1 MQANPHGWQ
10 LMTQRRILFV
20 DDEPEILHIF
30 QRRFQDQYVL
40 DVAISGMEA
49 LQLLEENGPYAVIV
63 SDNRMPKMTGIQLFT
78 EVQKTAPDTVR
89 ILLTAFADLETAM
102 KAVNEGFVFR
112 ILRKPCPPSEVA
124 KSVDAALAYYE
135 LLMSQRELQ
144 VLKKYRQGMED
155 MIYSLVALL
164 EKRDPYTAG
173 HQVRVAALAT
183 AMAQDL
189 DLVPEQ
195 VEVVRLAASV
205 HDIGKTYV
213 PSEFLNKPGRLT
225 PAEFEIIKA
234 HPLVGQE
241 VLTSMDKV
249 FPISRIVGQHHEKLD
264 GSGYPEGLKGE
275 QILLEARI
283 ITVAD
288 IVEAMQS
295 HRPYRSALGV
305 DRALAEIEDL
315 RGVALDMRVVDS
327 CLRLFREKGFQLKNI
342 F

>member
-1 MQANPHGWQ
+1 
-10 LMTQRRILFV
+10 MTQRRILFV

-30 QRRFQDQYVL
+30 QRRFQDQYLL
-40 DVAISGMEA
+40 DVAASGMEA
-49 LQLLEENGPYAVIV
+49 LQLLEKNGPYAVIV

-78 EVQKTAPDTVR
+78 EVQKTAPDAVR

-135 LLMSQRELQ
+135 LLMSQRELHI
-144 VLKKYRQGMED
+144 LMKWRQGMED

-225 PAEFEIIKA
+225 PAEFEILKA

-264 GSGYPEGLKGE
+264 GSGYPEGLHGE
-275 QILLEARI
+275 QILPEARI

-295 HRPYRSALGV
+295 HRPYRPALGV
-305 DRALAEIEDL
+305 DMALAEIESL
-315 RGVALDMRVVDS
+315 RGVALDTQVVNS

>member
-1 MQANPHGWQ
+1 
-10 LMTQRRILFV
+10 MTQRRILFV

-30 QRRFQDQYVL
+30 QRRFQDQYLL
-40 DVAISGMEA
+40 DVAASGMEA
-49 LQLLEENGPYAVIV
+49 LQLLEKNGPYAVIV

-78 EVQKTAPDTVR
+78 EVQKTAPDAVR

-124 KSVDAALAYYE
+124 KSIDAALAYYE

-144 VLKKYRQGMED
+144 VLKKWRQGMED

-189 DLVPEQ
+189 ELVPEQ
-195 VEVVRLAASV
+195 VEIVRLAASV

-264 GSGYPEGLKGE
+264 GSGYPEGLHGE
-275 QILLEARI
+275 QILPEARI

-295 HRPYRSALGV
+295 HRPYRPALGV
-305 DRALAEIEDL
+305 DMALAEIESL
-315 RGVALDMRVVDS
+315 RGVALDTQVVNS

>member
-1 MQANPHGWQ
+1 MI
-10 LMTQRRILFV
+10 QRRILFV

-30 QRRFQDQYVL
+30 QRRFQDQYLL
-40 DVAISGMEA
+40 DVAASGMEA
-49 LQLLEENGPYAVIV
+49 LQLLEKNGPYAVIV

-135 LLMSQRELQ
+135 LLMSQRELHI
-144 VLKKYRQGMED
+144 LMKWRQGMED

-225 PAEFEIIKA
+225 PAEFEILKA

-264 GSGYPEGLKGE
+264 GSGYPKGLHGE
-275 QILLEARI
+275 QILPEARI

-295 HRPYRSALGV
+295 HRPYRPALGV
-305 DRALAEIEDL
+305 DMALAEIESL
-315 RGVALDMRVVDS
+315 RGIALDRRVVDS

>member
-1 MQANPHGWQ
+1 
-10 LMTQRRILFV
+10 MTQRRILFV
-20 DDEPEILHIF
+20 DDEPEILRIF
-30 QRRFQDQYVL
+30 QRRFQNQYAM
-40 DVAISGMEA
+40 DVAASGMEA
-49 LQLLEENGPYAVIV
+49 LHLLEANGPYAVIV

-144 VLKKYRQGMED
+144 ILKKWRQGMED

-189 DLVPEQ
+189 ELVPEQ
-195 VEVVRLAASV
+195 VEAVRLAASV

-234 HPLVGQE
+234 HPMVGQE
-241 VLTSMDKV
+241 VLTSMDKA
-249 FPISRIVGQHHEKLD
+249 FPISRTVGQHHEKLD
-264 GSGYPEGLKGE
+264 GSGYPEGRKGDE
-275 QILLEARI
+275 ILFEARI

-295 HRPYRSALGV
+295 HRPYRPALGV
-305 DRALAEIEDL
+305 DKALAEIESL
-315 RGVALDMRVVDS
+315 RGVALDTRVVDA
-327 CLRLFREKGFQLKNI
+327 CLRLFREKGFRLINI

>member
-1 MQANPHGWQ
+1 
-10 LMTQRRILFV
+10 MTQRRILFV

-30 QRRFQDQYVL
+30 QRRFQNQYAM
-40 DVAISGMEA
+40 DVAASGMEA
-49 LQLLEENGPYAVIV
+49 LQLLEANGPYAVIV

-124 KSVDAALAYYE
+124 KSVDTALAYYE

-144 VLKKYRQGMED
+144 ILKKWRQGMED

-189 DLVPEQ
+189 DLIPEQ
-195 VEVVRLAASV
+195 VEAVRLAASV

-234 HPLVGQE
+234 HPMVGQE
-241 VLTSMDKV
+241 VLTSMDKA
-249 FPISRIVGQHHEKLD
+249 FPISRTVGQHHEKLD
-264 GSGYPEGLKGE
+264 GSGYPEGRKGDE
-275 QILLEARI
+275 ILFEARI

-295 HRPYRSALGV
+295 HRPYRPALGV
-305 DRALAEIEDL
+305 DKALAEIENL
-315 RGVALDMRVVDS
+315 RGVALDTRVVDS
-327 CLRLFREKGFQLKNI
+327 CLRLFREKGFRLINI

>member
-1 MQANPHGWQ
+1 MI
-10 LMTQRRILFV
+10 QRRILFV

-30 QRRFQDQYVL
+30 QRRFQDQYLL
-40 DVAISGMEA
+40 DVAASGMEA
-49 LQLLEENGPYAVIV
+49 LQLLEKNGPYAVIV

-135 LLMSQRELQ
+135 LLMSQRELHI
-144 VLKKYRQGMED
+144 LMKWRQGMED

-225 PAEFEIIKA
+225 PAEFEILKA

-264 GSGYPEGLKGE
+264 GSGYPEGLHGE
-275 QILLEARI
+275 QILPEARI

-295 HRPYRSALGV
+295 HRPYRPALGV
-305 DRALAEIEDL
+305 DMALAEIESL
-315 RGVALDMRVVDS
+315 RGIALDRRVVDS

>member
-1 MQANPHGWQ
+1 
-10 LMTQRRILFV
+10 MTQRRILFV

-30 QRRFQDQYVL
+30 QRRFQNQYAM
-40 DVAISGMEA
+40 DVAASGREA

-102 KAVNEGFVFR
+102 QAVNEGFVFR

-124 KSVDAALAYYE
+124 KSVDTALAYYE

-144 VLKKYRQGMED
+144 ILKKWRQGMED

-189 DLVPEQ
+189 DLIPEQ
-195 VEVVRLAASV
+195 VEAVRLAASV

-241 VLTSMDKV
+241 VLTSMDKA
-249 FPISRIVGQHHEKLD
+249 FPISQIVGQHHEKLD
-264 GSGYPEGLKGE
+264 GSGYPEGRKGDA
-275 QILLEARI
+275 ILFEARI

-295 HRPYRSALGV
+295 HRPYRPALGV
-305 DRALAEIEDL
+305 ERALAEIESL
-315 RGVALDMRVVDS
+315 RGVALDARVVDS
-327 CLRLFREKGFQLKNI
+327 CLRLFHEKGFRLKNT

>member
-1 MQANPHGWQ
+1 
-10 LMTQRRILFV
+10 MTQRRILFV

-30 QRRFQDQYVL
+30 QRRFQDQYAM
-40 DVAISGMEA
+40 DVANSGAEA
-49 LQLLEENGPYAVIV
+49 LELLDKKGPFAVIV
-63 SDNRMPKMTGIQLFT
+63 SDNRMPKMTGIELFT
-78 EVQKTAPDTVR
+78 EVQRTAPDTVR

-124 KSVDAALAYYE
+124 KSVDAALKYYD
-135 LLMSQRELQ
+135 LLLSQRELQ
-144 VLKKYRQGMED
+144 VLKRWRQGMED
-155 MIYSLVALL
+155 MISSLVSLL

-189 DLVPEQ
+189 KLAPE
-195 VEVVRLAASV
+195 EIESVRLAASV
-205 HDIGKTYV
+205 HDIGKAYV

-249 FPISRIVGQHHEKLD
+249 FPIGRIVVQHHEKLD
-264 GSGYPEGLKGE
+264 GSGYPMGLKGDD
-275 QILLEARI
+275 IVVEARI
-283 ITVAD
+283 IAVAD

-295 HRPYRSALGV
+295 HRPYRPALGMEK
-305 DRALAEIEDL
+305 ALAEIERL
-315 RGVALDMRVVDS
+315 KGVALDTRAVES
-327 CLRLFREKGFQLKNI
+327 CLKLIKEKGFQ